1 MFANILNL
9 VLTKQNTL
17 SYSCYD
23 LVTLLVIVLVPGHIF
38 NKKKTIY
45 YKHSKYSL
53 IGYNQRKL
61 KLNVLKENCR
71 IPYYLVLYFEGF
83 QC

>member
-23 LVTLLVIVLVPGHIF
+23 LVTLLVIVLEIAIPDCAA
-38 NKKKTIY
+38 IY
-45 YKHSKYSL
+45 
-53 IGYNQRKL
+53 R
-61 KLNVLKENCR
+61 
-71 IPYYLVLYFEGF
+71 
-83 QC
+83 